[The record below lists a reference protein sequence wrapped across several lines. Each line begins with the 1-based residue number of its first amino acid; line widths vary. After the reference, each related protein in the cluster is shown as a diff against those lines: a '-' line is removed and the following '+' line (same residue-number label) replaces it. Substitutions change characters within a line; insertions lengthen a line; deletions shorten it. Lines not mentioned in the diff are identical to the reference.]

1 MGKGIVTVKGVKIDM
16 AKIREVSERK
26 LRRKIH
32 LLTPIP
38 EKKVE
43 RIEVKKEEIKKEV
56 FSTVLL
62 SISVT
67 IYDHVPIVGIHITCI
82 NAQFE
87 F

>member
-16 AKIREVSERK
+16 TKIREVSERK
-26 LRRKIH
+26 CRRKIH

-43 RIEVKKEEIKKEV
+43 KIEVKKEVKKEV

-62 SISVT
+62 SILVT
-67 IYDHVPIVGIHITCI
+67 IYIYDHVPIVGIHTYHLH
-82 NAQFE
+82 
-87 F
+87 